1 MNKESAANLN
11 RKRKKKNTLRNKK
24 GKDWSQIKENVDRNN
39 RRTTREI
46 MVTFLNR
53 FILFKTSNLCIQAK
67 ETDFALLKQKRHFL
81 EG

>member
-53 FILFKTSNLCIQAK
+53 FILLKLAISVF
-67 ETDFALLKQKRHFL
+67 KQKKLTLLYLSKRDIS
-81 EG
+81 